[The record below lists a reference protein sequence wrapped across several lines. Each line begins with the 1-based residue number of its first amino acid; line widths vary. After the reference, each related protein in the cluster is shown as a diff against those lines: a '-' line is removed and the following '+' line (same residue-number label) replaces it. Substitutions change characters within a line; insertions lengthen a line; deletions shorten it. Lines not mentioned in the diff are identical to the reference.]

1 MTPECYEPTA
11 VAAIRS
17 WFGETGRAVY
27 ACGPL
32 LPAISKEKETTRASA
47 HERRRVGGSASD
59 EIEEFLDAA
68 LKASGPQSVLYVRAR
83 AVRPASP
90 SRAFRIPCYN

>member
-83 AVRPASP
+83 AVRRRPA
-90 SRAFRIPCYN
+90 SRAFRIPCYD